1 LALFQRIYA
10 IFVNSIKRWEILK
23 DNVKCLTPKSLSST
37 RWESHVE
44 SVKAIKTQMSDFREA
59 LLEVSDMDNDSKIRS
74 EAKSLATNELGDF
87 EFLMSIIIWFEIL
100 SVINVVSK
108 LLQSRDMVIDVAMEK
123 ITGLISF
130 FKKYREIGFKNALNY
145 ATEIALE
152 LNIDPLFPQ
161 RHIIPRIN

>member
-1 LALFQRIYA
+1 
-10 IFVNSIKRWEILK
+10 
-23 DNVKCLTPKSLSST
+23 LTPKSLSST

-100 SVINVVSK
+100 SAINVVSK
-108 LLQSRDMVIDVAMEK
+108 LL
-123 ITGLISF
+123 
-130 FKKYREIGFKNALNY
+130 
-145 ATEIALE
+145 
-152 LNIDPLFPQ
+152 
-161 RHIIPRIN
+161 